1 MGFWNKV
8 GKAFSKDDEKSEEY
22 RPMPSEVEDTSY
34 VPTEEEQDYL
44 KTINPE
50 EYEQK
55 RLDAEVESKRLYGS
69 EKQLEFDWDKT
80 LEEAQGGA
88 SKGSTKESDAEAH
101 TPDTEKKVKKAD
113 ALGREQ
119 FSEEKKE
126 EARTKQR
133 EREAEKTEREKAK
146 LEEEITKKKEQRE
159 TDKLKRTAKFGG
171 TEEENLRDAF
181 NDEYVRVERA
191 IKRGGVSDADK
202 LELRSIYEDVRLH
215 DLDEYAYE
223 RIVSLRKRV
232 EGKTFGSFMEHRRE
246 DLQSG
251 VDKSAGLGAKA
262 LKGASRSG
270 KGQAELAANMFGV
283 GTYRGGAGG
292 PGSGE
297 DKLQKVSSPGSVLQP
312 VWAKGMFTTPKMRV
326 SESTPGAAY
335 NPTTQTV
342 SGDARDS
349 ALSMFGYSP
358 QQAAQRREASVKDQ
372 LAGRQPLNS
381 IFGQKPSGS
390 ISSVDIRSKMTG
402 INPLYGITGLPP
414 GYVDRG
420 GQVVSPTQIVSDI
433 PAPIPSPAVAGSTPN
448 QVVTGGQQ
456 GAMIAIGQAEKNAA
470 IGIEHALSDE
480 QIAKGAIP
488 GGQTNAILGIFGKG
502 QVGKSKSI
510 SARLTNVSPLKI
522 ITG

>member
-1 MGFWNKV
+1 MGIMDKLGKV
-8 GKAFSKDDEKSEEY
+8 FKKDDKSEEY

-44 KTINPE
+44 KTINPDE
-50 EYEQK
+50 HEQK
-55 RLDAEVESKRLYGS
+55 RLDAEVESKRLYGK
-69 EKQLEFDWDKT
+69 EKQLEFNWDET
-80 LEEAQGGA
+80 LEEAQGGT
-88 SKGSTKESDAEAH
+88 SKGSTKESDSKAH
-101 TPDTEKKVKKAD
+101 TPDVEEKIKKSD

-126 EARTKQR
+126 EAKTKQK
-133 EREAEKTEREKAK
+133 ERDAEKTARDRAK
-146 LEEEITKKKEQRE
+146 LDEEVAKTKEKRE
-159 TDKLKRTAKFGG
+159 TDKLKRAAKFGG
-171 TEEENLRDAF
+171 TDEDNLRDSF
-181 NDEYVRVERA
+181 NEEFVRVETA
-191 IKRGGVSDADK
+191 IKRGGVSNADK
-202 LELRSIYEDVRLH
+202 LELKAIYTDVDAHGIREAS
-215 DLDEYAYE
+215 LDK
-223 RIVSLRKRV
+223 IINLRKRV

-292 PGSGE
+292 PGSSE

-312 VWAKGMFTTPKMRV
+312 IWAKGMFTTPKMRI
-326 SESTPGAAY
+326 EEKTAGTAY

-349 ALSMFGYSP
+349 ALGIFGYSP
-358 QQAAQRREASVKDQ
+358 QQAAARREASVKDQ

-390 ISSVDIRSKMTG
+390 MSSVDIRSKMTG

-433 PAPIPSPAVAGSTPN
+433 PAPIPSPAVAGSSPN
-448 QVVTGGQQ
+448 PVVTGGQQ

-470 IGIEHALSDE
+470 IGIEHTLSDE
-480 QIAKGAIP
+480 QISKGAIP
-488 GGQTNAILGIFGKG
+488 NGQTNAILGIFGKG

-510 SARLTNVSPLKI
+510 SARLTNVSPLRV
-522 ITG
+522 ITGK